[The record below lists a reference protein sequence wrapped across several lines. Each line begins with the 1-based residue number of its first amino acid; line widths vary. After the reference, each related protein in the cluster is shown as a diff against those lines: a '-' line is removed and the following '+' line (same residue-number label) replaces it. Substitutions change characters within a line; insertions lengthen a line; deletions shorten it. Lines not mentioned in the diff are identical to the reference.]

1 MVTTHFAIRQALP
14 ADQSRIANL
23 MYFETQVHRH
33 LDWRTP
39 LDWLGAPEYWVLEQY
54 GTTSAVLACPPDPE
68 NAAWLRLFAAS
79 ASVSLPQAWRA
90 LWDVAQ
96 GTLRGRGLTAAAI
109 VMHNWLGEL
118 LRDSGFSE
126 HQEVVLLAQD
136 GAPFPWQANPHRIAI
151 RPMTREDLPFV
162 AALDSAAFAPLWQ
175 NSQPSLQYALS
186 LAEISTVGV
195 LDGEIVAYQ
204 MSTRNPFGAH
214 LARLA
219 VHPQQQGKRFGYLM
233 VQDLLQK
240 VQSQG
245 LTRLTVNTQSDNTA
259 SLALYEKIG
268 FKRTGEQYSV
278 FTRTMS

>member
-1 MVTTHFAIRQALP
+1 MITTQFAIRP
-14 ADQSRIANL
+14 ARPDDQSRIANL

-39 LDWLGAPEYWVLEQY
+39 LDWLGAPEYWMLEQH
-54 GTTSAVLACPPDPE
+54 GVACAALACPPDPG

-79 ASVSLPQAWRA
+79 SSVSVTHAWRA
-90 LWDVAQ
+90 LWEVAQ
-96 GTLRGRGLTAAAI
+96 DALRGRSLTAAAI
-109 VMHNWLGEL
+109 VMHNWLEEL
-118 LRDSGFSE
+118 LLDSGFSE
-126 HQEVVLLAQD
+126 HQKVVILSQNNAV
-136 GAPFPWQANPHRIAI
+136 FSMQATPRLFSI
-151 RPMTREDLPFV
+151 RPMTSQDLPSV
-162 AALDSAAFAPLWQ
+162 AALDAAAFAPLWQ
-175 NSQPSLQYALS
+175 NSLSSLQYALS

-219 VHPQQQGKRFGYLM
+219 VHPQHQGKRFGYLI

-240 VQSQG
+240 TQAQG
-245 LTRLTVNTQSDNTA
+245 LSRLTVNTQNDNTA

-268 FKRTGEQYSV
+268 FKRTGENYCV
-278 FTRTMS
+278 FTHAIS

>member
-23 MYFETQVHRH
+23 MYFEPQVHRH
-33 LDWRTP
+33 LDWRAP

-54 GTTSAVLACPPDPE
+54 GTACAALACPPDPE
-68 NAAWLRLFAAS
+68 NIAWLRLFAAS
-79 ASVSLPQAWRA
+79 ASVPLPQAWRA
-90 LWDVAQ
+90 LWEVAEEA
-96 GTLRGRGLTAAAI
+96 LRGRGLTAAAI
-109 VMHNWLGEL
+109 VMHPWLGEL

-126 HQEVVLLAQD
+126 HQEVVILVQN
-136 GAPFPWQANPHRIAI
+136 GAPFPWQANPHHLLI
-151 RPMTREDLPFV
+151 RPMTREDLPLV
-162 AALDSAAFAPLWQ
+162 AALDEAAFAPLWQ
-175 NSQPSLQYALS
+175 NSQASLQYALS

-233 VQDLLQK
+233 TQDLVQK
-240 VQSQG
+240 IRAMG
-245 LTRLTVNTQSDNTA
+245 LARITVNTQRDNAA

-268 FKRTGEQYSV
+268 FKRAGEQYCV
-278 FTRTMS
+278 FTRAM

>member
-23 MYFETQVHRH
+23 MYFESQVHRH

-39 LDWLGAPEYWVLEQY
+39 LDWLGAPEYWLLERD
-54 GTTSAVLACPPDPE
+54 GKTSAVLACPPDPE
-68 NAAWLRLFAAS
+68 NVAWLRLFAVS

-96 GTLRGRGLTAAAI
+96 GSLRGRGLTAAAI

-126 HQEVVLLAQD
+126 HQDVVLLAQNS
-136 GAPFPWQANPHRIAI
+136 APFPRQANPHRLAI
-151 RPMTREDLPFV
+151 RPMTHEDLPFV

-175 NSQPSLQYALS
+175 NSLPSLQYALS

-219 VHPQQQGKRFGYLM
+219 VHPRQQGKGLGYLM

-240 VQSQG
+240 TQSQG

-268 FKRTGEQYSV
+268 FKRTGEQYCV
-278 FTRTMS
+278 FTCTL

>member
-54 GTTSAVLACPPDPE
+54 GTISAVLACPPDPE
-68 NAAWLRLFAAS
+68 NVAWLRLFAAS
-79 ASVSLPQAWRA
+79 SSVSLLQTWRA

-96 GTLRGRGLTAAAI
+96 GALRGRGLTAAAI
-109 VMHNWLGEL
+109 VMHTWLGEL
-118 LRDSGFSE
+118 LRDSGFNE
-126 HQEVVLLAQD
+126 HQQVVLLAQN
-136 GAPFPWQANPHRIAI
+136 GVPFRWQANPHHLVI
-151 RPMTREDLPFV
+151 RTMTREDLPFV
-162 AALDSAAFAPLWQ
+162 AALDSAAFTPLWQ

-186 LAEISTVGV
+186 LAEISTVGI

-219 VHPQQQGKRFGYLM
+219 VHPQQQGKGFGYLM
-233 VQDLLQK
+233 VQELLQK
-240 VQSQG
+240 IQAQG
-245 LTRLTVNTQSDNTA
+245 LTRLTVNTQSNNTA

-268 FKRTGEQYSV
+268 FKRTGEHYSV

>member
-1 MVTTHFAIRQALP
+1 MVTTRFAIRQALP
-14 ADQSRIANL
+14 EDRSRIANL

-39 LDWLGAPEYWVLEQY
+39 LDWLGTPEYWIQEQF
-54 GTTSAVLACPPDPE
+54 GVAFAALACPPDPE
-68 NAAWLRLFAAS
+68 RVAWLRLFVAS
-79 ASVSLPQAWRA
+79 SSVPLKQSWQA

-96 GTLRGRGLTAAAI
+96 DAMRGRELTVAAI
-109 VMHNWLGEL
+109 VTHNWLGEL
-118 LRDSGFSE
+118 LLDAGFSE
-126 HQEVVLLAQD
+126 YQSVVVLSQNGRA
-136 GAPFPWQANPHRIAI
+136 FPWQDNPHSLVI
-151 RPMTREDLPFV
+151 RPMTSDDLPQV
-162 AALDSAAFAPLWQ
+162 AALDAAAFTPLWQ
-175 NSQPSLQYALS
+175 NSLSSLQFALS
-186 LAEISTVGV
+186 QAEISTVGM
-195 LDGEIVAYQ
+195 LAGEIVAYQ

-240 VQSQG
+240 IRAHG
-245 LTRLTVNTQSDNTA
+245 LTRLTVNTQSDNSA

-278 FTRTMS
+278 YSRAV